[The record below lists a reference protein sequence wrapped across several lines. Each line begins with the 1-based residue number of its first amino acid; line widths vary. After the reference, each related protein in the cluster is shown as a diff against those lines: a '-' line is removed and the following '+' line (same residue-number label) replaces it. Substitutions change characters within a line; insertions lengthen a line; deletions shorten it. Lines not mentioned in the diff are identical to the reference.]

1 MLTKKI
7 LALVIA
13 APFFVLAPSL
23 IVSVPH
29 AYAETSVETSA
40 IDLVE
45 KLGKEVVELLS
56 KSDLSES
63 DKKTGFTKIIA
74 RDFNMPLIGRFVL
87 GKHWRKSS
95 KDQQAEFQELF
106 QEYIITTYQKRIGDY
121 SGENL
126 KIVKARALN
135 KKEVLV
141 NSHILRPQ
149 GPPIKLGWRVR
160 KSKDGDQKIID
171 LIVENVSM
179 ALTHREEF
187 SAVVS
192 KNGGDVEGLLEK
204 LRSHIAKA
212 SN

>member
-29 AYAETSVETSA
+29 AYAETTVETSA

-95 KDQQAEFQELF
+95 TDQQAEFQELF

-192 KNGGDVEGLLEK
+192 KNGGDVEALLEK

-212 SN
+212 TN